1 MNYVDF
7 LLWVRGPGFQIALAI
22 FIFGITLRLFEIFLM
37 GSSPNYSE
45 PRGSAMQGGL
55 RTIITRSKIDHT
67 KFERST
73 LTILL
78 GYTFHIG
85 YLLVLFFYEPHI
97 MFFRE
102 LFGFGWPNIST
113 PIISGLSI
121 LTILILLGI
130 LFHRIESAIL
140 RFLSTPEDY
149 FVWFVTFL
157 PVLTGYMAFHHML
170 LPYPVMLAFHIL
182 SVEILMVVFPFTKL
196 MHAFTIFLA
205 RWYNGANAGRKG
217 VEA

>member
-7 LLWVRGPGFQIALAI
+7 LLWVRGPAFQIALTI
-22 FIFGITLRLFEIFLM
+22 FLFGITLRFFEIFLL
-37 GSSPNYSE
+37 GRSPDYSE
-45 PRGSAMQGGL
+45 PRGNAMQGGL

-78 GYTFHIG
+78 GYTFHFG
-85 YLLVLFFYEPHI
+85 FLLILFFYEPHI

-102 LFGFGWPNIST
+102 LFGFSWPNIST
-113 PIISGLSI
+113 PIISGLAI
-121 LTILILLGI
+121 LTILVLLGI
-130 LFHRIESAIL
+130 LFHRIESVTL

-149 FVWFVTFL
+149 FVWVITFL
-157 PVLTGYMAFHHML
+157 PVLTGYMAFHHMF
-170 LPYPVMLAFHIL
+170 LPYPVMLALHIL
-182 SVEILMVVFPFTKL
+182 SVEILMIVFPFTKL
-196 MHAFTIFLA
+196 MHAFTIFFA

>member
-1 MNYVDF
+1 S
-7 LLWVRGPGFQIALAI
+7 
-22 FIFGITLRLFEIFLM
+22 
-37 GSSPNYSE
+37 SSPNYSE

-55 RTIITRSKIDHT
+55 RTMITRSKIDHT

-85 YLLVLFFYEPHI
+85 FLVVFLFYEPHI
-97 MFFRE
+97 LFFRSII
-102 LFGFGWPNIST
+102 GFGWPNIPT
-113 PIISGLSI
+113 AIVSGLSI
-121 LTILILLGI
+121 LTLLVLSGI
-130 LFHRIESAIL
+130 LFHRIESVIL

-149 FVWFVTFL
+149 VVWVVVFL

-170 LPYPVMLAFHIL
+170 LPYPIMLALHIFTA
-182 SVEILMVVFPFTKL
+182 EILMVVFPFTKL
-196 MHAFTIFLA
+196 MHAFTLMPA

>member
-1 MNYVDF
+1 
-7 LLWVRGPGFQIALAI
+7 
-22 FIFGITLRLFEIFLM
+22 
-37 GSSPNYSE
+37 
-45 PRGSAMQGGL
+45 
-55 RTIITRSKIDHT
+55 
-67 KFERST
+67 
-73 LTILL
+73 
-78 GYTFHIG
+78 
-85 YLLVLFFYEPHI
+85 

-130 LFHRIESAIL
+130 LFHRVESAIL